1 MNEPRQQ
8 QQLERRVAW
17 EKEGHLEWP
26 TQLSTYLKP
35 EQGDRLEWIRR
46 NVEGSILEVGCSWG
60 YVTALIRGKAGV
72 DLNPENIEIAR
83 KLNRSLQFHVADA
96 RNLPFYNGQF
106 DTVILPDVLEH
117 LAWTDVGLAV
127 REARRVARHL
137 VLATVPNGDMD
148 TEEAKTP
155 KHAWLPTMHR
165 LVQHFVGTDI
175 TACGIWYFIREDQ

>member
-8 QQLERRVAW
+8 QQLERRIAW

-35 EQGDRLEWIRR
+35 EQELRISWILSQ
-46 NVEGSILEVGCSWG
+46 VEGSVLEVGCNWG
-60 YVTALIRGKAGV
+60 WLLGRIGRGVGV
-72 DLNPENIEIAR
+72 DLNPENIEMAK
-83 KLNRSLQFHVADA
+83 KLNRNLQFHVADA

-127 REARRVARHL
+127 REARRVARRL

-165 LVQHFVGTDI
+165 LVQHFVSTDV
-175 TACGIWYFIREDQ
+175 TAAGIWYFIKEDQ